1 MLIWSRDLTTV
12 TKKNSSH
19 ELSDK
24 WSPINASSSLKKFSL
39 LEKVENFFTTLAAK
53 QRFHHNRCKN
63 KSSSENTRIFLPQ
76 FYTEAMRS
84 SQVLTHARTRS
95 CSTHHLRV
103 WEHVQVKESQQREQQ
118 QRWPGYS
125 FRHQE
130 KMWRIGPNQR
140 DSWSSFGKA
149 KTATTIQEI
158 SSTHAI
164 ITIFSHRTWAWD
176 LTRHPDVRFGNIWSE
191 KMERFDS
198 GNSQATMKELSDVSE
213 M

>member
-1 MLIWSRDLTTV
+1 MQECVLVPHITCMFENMS
-12 TKKNSSH
+12 
-19 ELSDK
+19 K
-24 WSPINASSSLKKFSL
+24 WRNHTFLFQKSPQVFQGEAQ
-39 LEKVENFFTTLAAK
+39 TL
-53 QRFHHNRCKN
+53 CKN
-63 KSSSENTRIFLPQ
+63 
-76 FYTEAMRS
+76 
-84 SQVLTHARTRS
+84 
-95 CSTHHLRV
+95 
-103 WEHVQVKESQQREQQ
+103 QREQQ

-140 DSWSSFGKA
+140 DSWFSFGKA

-191 KMERFDS
+191 KMEKFDS

>member
-19 ELSDK
+19 EPSDK

-39 LEKVENFFTTLAAK
+39 LEKVEKFFHTLAAK

-103 WEHVQVKESQQREQQ
+103 WEHVQVKESQQLLFQKSPQVFQGGAHTLCKINKSNNNVGR
-118 QRWPGYS
+118 
-125 FRHQE
+125 
-130 KMWRIGPNQR
+130 
-140 DSWSSFGKA
+140 
-149 KTATTIQEI
+149 AT
-158 SSTHAI
+158 
-164 ITIFSHRTWAWD
+164 
-176 LTRHPDVRFGNIWSE
+176 V
-191 KMERFDS
+191 FD
-198 GNSQATMKELSDVSE
+198 TKKRCDK
-213 M
+213 

>member
-1 MLIWSRDLTTV
+1 MLIWNKDLTTV

-103 WEHVQVKESQQREQQ
+103 WEHVQVKESQQLL
-118 QRWPGYS
+118 
-125 FRHQE
+125 FQE
-130 KMWRIGPNQR
+130 SPQVFQGGAHTLCKIDESNNNVGR
-140 DSWSSFGKA
+140 
-149 KTATTIQEI
+149 AT
-158 SSTHAI
+158 
-164 ITIFSHRTWAWD
+164 
-176 LTRHPDVRFGNIWSE
+176 V
-191 KMERFDS
+191 FD
-198 GNSQATMKELSDVSE
+198 TKKRCDE
-213 M
+213 